1 MTYNVIVTPTADAEA
16 MEAVAWHAER
26 STDAAQRWH
35 ERLTRAINS
44 LAKLPTRCPVS
55 QEDSKAL
62 GCEVRLLLYGKRS
75 GAPPPAEDE
84 FQRVTK
90 TTTYSREPEPSSFL
104 GCMQEESQT
113 PESPVA
119 EIPDAPA
126 ATIPQVAPADW
137 PS

>member
-16 MEAVAWHAER
+16 MEAVAWYAER

-62 GCEVRLLLYGKRS
+62 GCEVRLLLYGKRRGVYRILFS
-75 GAPPPAEDE
+75 IVGDTVWILRIRHSA
-84 FQRVTK
+84 
-90 TTTYSREPEPSSFL
+90 L
-104 GCMQEESQT
+104 G
-113 PESPVA
+113 PLNR
-119 EIPDAPA
+119 
-126 ATIPQVAPADW
+126 
-137 PS
+137 

>member
-16 MEAVAWHAER
+16 MEAVAWYAER

-62 GCEVRLLLYGKRS
+62 GCEVRLLLYGKHT
-75 GAPPPAEDE
+75 GAP
-84 FQRVTK
+84 QR
-90 TTTYSREPEPSSFL
+90 R
-104 GCMQEESQT
+104 
-113 PESPVA
+113 
-119 EIPDAPA
+119 
-126 ATIPQVAPADW
+126 
-137 PS
+137 

>member
-16 MEAVAWHAER
+16 MEAVAWYAER

-62 GCEVRLLLYGKRS
+62 GCEVRLLLYGKAQECLSHSLFNRRRHHLDTS
-75 GAPPPAEDE
+75 HPSQRPRPA
-84 FQRVTK
+84 
-90 TTTYSREPEPSSFL
+90 
-104 GCMQEESQT
+104 QT
-113 PESPVA
+113 LTR
-119 EIPDAPA
+119 A
-126 ATIPQVAPADW
+126 AQPGFTPG
-137 PS
+137 

>member
-1 MTYNVIVTPTADAEA
+1 
-16 MEAVAWHAER
+16 MEAVACYAER
-26 STDAAQRWH
+26 STDAAPRWD
-35 ERLTRAINS
+35 ERRTGAVNS
-44 LAKLPTRCPVS
+44 RAKLPTRCPVS
-55 QEDSKAL
+55 QKDSKAL

-84 FQRVTK
+84 FQRVTN

-104 GCMQEESQT
+104 GCTQEQSQT
-113 PESPVA
+113 PEAPVA